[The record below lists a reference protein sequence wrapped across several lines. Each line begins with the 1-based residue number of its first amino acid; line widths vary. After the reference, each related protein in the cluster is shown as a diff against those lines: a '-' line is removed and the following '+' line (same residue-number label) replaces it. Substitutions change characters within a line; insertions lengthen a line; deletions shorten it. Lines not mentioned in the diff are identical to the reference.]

1 MPKRRANGTPLAAV
15 LSDAF
20 ATRDFAEWR
29 IRLKAQA
36 IPFAPISRAEDLVED
51 EQAVAAGIIVPTTHT
66 EMPRTL
72 AAPFSL
78 ADVPLPPPRPGP
90 SLGAHSD
97 EILREAG
104 LTPEEIADIEP
115 AAL

>member
-1 MPKRRANGTPLAAV
+1 M
-15 LSDAF
+15 
-20 ATRDFAEWR
+20 RDFAEWR

-51 EQAVAAGIIVPTTHT
+51 EQAAAAGIIVPTMHN
-66 EMPRTL
+66 EMPHTL

-104 LTPEEIADIEP
+104 LTPEEIAEMRTCG
-115 AAL
+115 ALG